1 MNEFLQSP
9 YNGPLYADTTPSV
22 EHGLSELA
30 RRVRVDIVR
39 LAYWTRTHHIGP
51 ALSCVD
57 LLVALHFGF
66 LTTQTKVDRDY
77 FILSKGHAAL
87 ALYVVLAYRGLLSP
101 PQLRVYC
108 NDGSYLGQHPA
119 SNSSLGIEV
128 TSGSLGHGLSI
139 GAGCALASSRMQSKS
154 RTVVLMGDGELNE
167 GAIWEAAAFAGHHKL
182 RNLIAVIDNNSCQC
196 LGPTTS
202 ILDMEP
208 LEEKLRAFRWEVATV
223 DGHDLEALL
232 EVLRCSRFRKERP
245 LAIIARTVKG
255 CGISFMENACEW
267 HHRRMSEDEY
277 NRALEKLDE
286 HEN

>member
-1 MNEFLQSP
+1 
-9 YNGPLYADTTPSV
+9 
-22 EHGLSELA
+22 
-30 RRVRVDIVR
+30 
-39 LAYWTRTHHIGP
+39 
-51 ALSCVD
+51 VD

-66 LTTQTKVDRDY
+66 LTAQTESDRDY

-87 ALYVVLAYRGLLSP
+87 ALYIVLAYRGLLSP
-101 PQLRVYC
+101 AQLRAYC

-139 GAGCALASSRMQSKS
+139 GAGCALVSSQMQSKS
-154 RTVVLMGDGELNE
+154 RTVVLLGDGELNE
-167 GAIWEAAAFAGHHKL
+167 GAIWEAAAFAGYHKL

-202 ILDMEP
+202 ILDMES
-208 LEEKLRAFRWEVATV
+208 LEEKLRAFRWEVSTV
-223 DGHDLEALL
+223 DGHDIEALL
-232 EVLRCSRFRKERP
+232 AVFKCTRFRKEQP
-245 LAIIARTVKG
+245 LAIIGYTVKG
-255 CGISFMENACEW
+255 RGISFMENVCEW

-277 NRALEKLDE
+277 YRALEELGE